1 MRTSKAQNVWIEK
14 RLLARQAAKRYMRLF
29 KRDCLNDLI
38 QIGLLRRP
46 REYSLETHFMPQL
59 YNQVIQDVTKTET
72 KAEELT
78 DLVSQGAKS
87 SSRAHKESI
96 LKEFKRKEEQEKL
109 RLR

>member
-1 MRTSKAQNVWIEK
+1 
-14 RLLARQAAKRYMRLF
+14 
-29 KRDCLNDLI
+29 
-38 QIGLLRRP
+38 
-46 REYSLETHFMPQL
+46 MPQL

-87 SSRAHKESI
+87 SSRAHKEAI

-109 RLR
+109 RLRQQKEKEEATAARKKKRAALREQDRLEKLGAKILANVINVAS